1 MVLAA
6 AAAVTGDG
14 AVVLGAAEELLE
26 GVLGVVE
33 DGGLEREVLFSV
45 GFASATWNGAGG
57 VRTAGMSPAKHRAQ
71 RQWKVPKKAEMNRN
85 C

>member
-6 AAAVTGDG
+6 ATAVTGDG
-14 AVVLGAAEELLE
+14 AVVRGAAEELLE

-33 DGGLEREVLFSV
+33 DGGLDRGVFFSV
-45 GFASATWNGAGG
+45 DFASATWNGAGG
-57 VRTAGMSPAKHRAQ
+57 VRTAGTSPAQHHAQ
-71 RQWKVPKKAEMNRN
+71 REGKCQKMAEMNRN